1 MNGADDRAGFGIETV
16 GGVGIANGGHD
27 PAHDGGE
34 IHVSFGGDFTGNED
48 YAGGGDG
55 FASDAAVRVFL
66 QTSVEDGIGNLVS
79 ALIGM
84 AFGDRF
90 RSKQKMLLGGQG

>member
-1 MNGADDRAGFGIETV
+1 MNGADDRAGLGIEAV
-16 GGVGIANGGHD
+16 GGVGIANGSHD
-27 PAHDGGE
+27 SAHDGGE
-34 IHVSFGGDFTGNED
+34 IHVGFGGDLTGNEN

-55 FASDAAVRVFL
+55 FAGDAAVRVFL
-66 QTSVEDGIGNLVS
+66 QASVEDGIGNLVGN
-79 ALIGM
+79 LIGM